1 MDSTAT
7 GKPKLTDVFTGEELK
22 MDQSPSV
29 LGRRYYIDD
38 ILIPATAWIPLYDK
52 VERFLLV
59 CDRCILSIS
68 LAKSFPGRRK
78 VDYLGHQVSEAGLVA
93 HKKDLGSLVNIPFLT
108 LFRSMQSFLGSL
120 SYYSKFIEDF
130 AMYASVLYELRDTEF
145 VKIRQVKT
153 GNTTIT
159 KKIKENR
166 GPTIDEGKE
175 RDPNEI
181 TCGRRL

>member
-78 VDYLGHQVSEAGLVA
+78 VDYLGHQVSEPGLVA
-93 HKKDLGSLVNIPFLT
+93 HKKDLGSLVKY
-108 LFRSMQSFLGSL
+108 SFSDVVPLYAVILGQ
-120 SYYSKFIEDF
+120 
-130 AMYASVLYELRDTEF
+130 YELLQQ
-145 VKIRQVKT
+145 IY
-153 GNTTIT
+153 
-159 KKIKENR
+159 
-166 GPTIDEGKE
+166 
-175 RDPNEI
+175 
-181 TCGRRL
+181 RRLCDVRISAIRVEGYRVR